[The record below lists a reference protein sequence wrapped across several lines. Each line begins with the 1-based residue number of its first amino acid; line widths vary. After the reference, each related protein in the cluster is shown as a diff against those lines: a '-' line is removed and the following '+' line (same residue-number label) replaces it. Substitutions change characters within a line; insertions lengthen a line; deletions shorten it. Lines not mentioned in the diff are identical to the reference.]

1 MNCDGSVLVQTMN
14 RLYSLE
20 TANLFVV
27 NSRKFNLV
35 LANYIFWFFQTLT
48 LFQTNLLRRVL
59 VLDRFEVGA
68 SGATSFRILVA
79 DVGIPSQGN
88 VMNDQAASV
97 GAMIVLADHFYRRTS
112 LAFISILSGHLSFV
126 VWMNVETFVFNLSCL
141 RYFFAKK
148 NFSKRI
154 RFPPPQHR
162 KLLDGVALR
171 LIWLQQTHFAPRSFL
186 DVLLWSIGDLLCK
199 IRFPF
204 FLTFW

>member
-20 TANLFVV
+20 ATNLFVV

-48 LFQTNLLRRVL
+48 LFQTSLLRRVL

-97 GAMIVLADHFYRRTS
+97 GAMIVLADHF
-112 LAFISILSGHLSFV
+112 
-126 VWMNVETFVFNLSCL
+126 
-141 RYFFAKK
+141 
-148 NFSKRI
+148 
-154 RFPPPQHR
+154 
-162 KLLDGVALR
+162 D
-171 LIWLQQTHFAPRSFL
+171 
-186 DVLLWSIGDLLCK
+186 
-199 IRFPF
+199 
-204 FLTFW
+204 